1 MSDTPRTDAAILSW
15 AEFTDEGYGPSKYV
29 HVDDMRALERDLIK
43 AKQAIS
49 ESRNSDLIRS
59 RTDAI
64 MEANAL
70 TEEVARLRG
79 YAVHAVEAWRTFTTE
94 FLKTADVDTDGNFR
108 IGGGPFYRV
117 CKGMDDALKNPIP
130 VASTVIPSFGAAE
143 LGEAGGVGPVAS
155 IPTGTNDMDA
165 RCMALAGAMADQR
178 FPDEAHQR
186 YNSGGWRE
194 VPAPRM
200 ARTQRLDW
208 GVNCVYTFPATIH
221 GEKGPCYE
229 LDLPPLPD
237 SSLRTYTQPK

>member
-79 YAVHAVEAWRTFTTE
+79 YAGGLEAIVKEGIETGRNEWMRKR
-94 FLKTADVDTDGNFR
+94 LK
-108 IGGGPFYRV
+108 
-117 CKGMDDALKNPIP
+117 ALATPN
-130 VASTVIPSFGAAE
+130 
-143 LGEAGGVGPVAS
+143 VGPSGETLAQC
-155 IPTGTNDMDA
+155 ITRILGDGKCAYP
-165 RCMALAGAMADQR
+165 RCHCAPGECRPSGDGA
-178 FPDEAHQR
+178 
-186 YNSGGWRE
+186 
-194 VPAPRM
+194 
-200 ARTQRLDW
+200 
-208 GVNCVYTFPATIH
+208 
-221 GEKGPCYE
+221 
-229 LDLPPLPD
+229 
-237 SSLRTYTQPK
+237 

>member
-79 YAVHAVEAWRTFTTE
+79 YAEALERTRDAAIAFYSFLTDIDKFKGDIPDEAWIPFANSLTGW
-94 FLKTADVDTDGNFR
+94 L
-108 IGGGPFYRV
+108 GGTR
-117 CKGMDDALKNPIP
+117 A
-130 VASTVIPSFGAAE
+130 T
-143 LGEAGGVGPVAS
+143 AS
-155 IPTGTNDMDA
+155 IPTT
-165 RCMALAGAMADQR
+165 RR
-178 FPDEAHQR
+178 
-186 YNSGGWRE
+186 
-194 VPAPRM
+194 
-200 ARTQRLDW
+200 
-208 GVNCVYTFPATIH
+208 
-221 GEKGPCYE
+221 
-229 LDLPPLPD
+229 
-237 SSLRTYTQPK
+237 